1 MCSNQVTGPGAVSL
15 QGKRIDSRL
24 WHQGSTQLY
33 RPLPAIAYRLRPT
46 LPYVLPA
53 YPPSC
58 LVHGRRCLTLS
69 IKMPS
74 KYLLPRDERLWH
86 RRGRDCR
93 YAIALTATRVV
104 WRCSLD
110 LFLQKCFS
118 DAFFATFCTINMQD
132 LTWVGGELGFVRHKL
147 LSTD

>member
-1 MCSNQVTGPGAVSL
+1 MQR
-15 QGKRIDSRL
+15 KRIDSRL

-33 RPLPAIAYRLRPT
+33 RPPLPAIAYRLRPT

-53 YPPSC
+53 YPPSRC
-58 LVHGRRCLTLS
+58 RRRAVSLFTVVAMQRRRCLTLS

-110 LFLQKCFS
+110 LLLQKCFS